1 MTNKPTKKKDKKSSS
16 ISPEYD
22 STREQN
28 VLLIDMHKDIKLV
41 AEQHGRVIERL
52 DRIESELD
60 TVKVATMENSHEI
73 KKLKS
78 DVEQLKVGQAK
89 LEAGQAKL
97 EAGQAKL
104 EQGQERIEQKLDT
117 VTLDHEQRLT
127 KLEAVR

>member
-1 MTNKPTKKKDKKSSS
+1 MTNKSTKKKRPDKKPST
-16 ISPEYD
+16 ISPAYD

-60 TVKVATMENSHEI
+60 TVKVATMENIHEI

-89 LEAGQAKL
+89 LEQGQQQLA
-97 EAGQAKL
+97 
-104 EQGQERIEQKLDT
+104 QGQERIEQKIDVIT
-117 VTLDHEQRLT
+117 TDHEQRLT